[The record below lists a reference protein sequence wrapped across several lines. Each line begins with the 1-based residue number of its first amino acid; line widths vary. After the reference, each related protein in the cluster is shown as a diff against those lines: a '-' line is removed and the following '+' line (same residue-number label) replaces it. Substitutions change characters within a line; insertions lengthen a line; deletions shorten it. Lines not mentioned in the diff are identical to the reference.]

1 MLIIF
6 IVGTHRAKVAAPGA
20 AATAPIPALAE
31 VPAAVLVHRNAA
43 WHRQGAAFLEDE
55 SELLAPPA
63 TAIVTATCVSLYL
76 EGVDSAAVVA
86 SATAFFPVSRI
97 APAAAAKAAGG
108 LSAASRVHEVA

>member
-63 TAIVTATCVSLYL
+63 TAIVTAHNTFTYTC
-76 EGVDSAAVVA
+76 
-86 SATAFFPVSRI
+86 I
-97 APAAAAKAAGG
+97 AIHSQHFYGQYTRQHIRTTSCSQHTPTPE
-108 LSAASRVHEVA
+108 STTR